1 MVDISKISVK
11 LRLKKKKKNLLMKI
25 LSTSAIFSYLMETN
39 PEYTLNI
46 LGLFLGHSYDS
57 STRLEAP

>member
-11 LRLKKKKKNLLMKI
+11 LRLKKKKNPLMKI